1 MKIRIL
7 LLGSSLLIPFLS
19 AQDSFQSAIAAFQ
32 QGRFHEVLSLLS
44 KVSEQYAH
52 HPDFHSLRSMALT
65 EMGRYD
71 EALKAN
77 QEAQKLDPTNPNY
90 LYNAGLIH
98 LKEEDFRG
106 AEKVFQRAVQR
117 FPTSPAPYEGLG
129 DALFEQNRLKEAEK
143 WLRKAVELDPA
154 SGTAYVLLAKLFYA
168 IGDEENL
175 GWASSKAIQLVPNQ
189 HLACYYH
196 GRWLLE
202 YRRDVG
208 LASQYIQRSVALSPG
223 FAEGLKVW
231 AGILSRQGRWREAAR
246 AYERAISVESEDT
259 QTYYLLA
266 IAYRR
271 LGEEEKANRAIREYQ
286 RQTQAEN

>member
-1 MKIRIL
+1 M
-7 LLGSSLLIPFLS
+7 LIPFLS
-19 AQDSFQSAIAAFQ
+19 AQDPFQSAVAAFQ
-32 QGRFHEVLSLLS
+32 QGRFHAVLSLLS
-44 KVSEQYAH
+44 KASEQYAH
-52 HPDFHSLRSMALT
+52 NPDFHSLRSMALT

-71 EALKAN
+71 AALRAN
-77 QEAQKLDPTNPNY
+77 QEAQQLDPTNPNY

-106 AEKVFQRAVQR
+106 AEKVFQQAVRR

-129 DALFEQNRLKEAEK
+129 DTLFEQDRLKEAEK
-143 WLRKAVELDPA
+143 WLRKAIELDPA

-175 GWASSKAIQLVPNQ
+175 GWASSNAIQLMPNQ
-189 HLACYYH
+189 YLACYYH

-202 YRRDVG
+202 YRQDVR
-208 LASQYIQRSVALSPG
+208 LASQYIQKSVALSPG

-231 AGILSRQGRWREAAR
+231 AGILSRQGRWREAVR
-246 AYERAISVESEDT
+246 AYERAVSVDPEDSR
-259 QTYYLLA
+259 TYYLLA
-266 IAYRR
+266 TAYRR

-286 RQTQAEN
+286 RQTQAGNRSQ